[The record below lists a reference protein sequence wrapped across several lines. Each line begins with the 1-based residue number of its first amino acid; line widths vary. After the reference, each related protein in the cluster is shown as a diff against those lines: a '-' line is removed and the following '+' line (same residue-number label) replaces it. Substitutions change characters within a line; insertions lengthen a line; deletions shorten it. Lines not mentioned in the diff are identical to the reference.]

1 VKTDPDEMMSES
13 DAAKAFE
20 ATLSDDYFKIREE
33 EEQRIEDLAVGWF
46 TKKEAKQEVSRLLR
60 DFHLDESVIEAQ
72 AILASSTEL
81 VWLENMLTSLE
92 TRRDKRLTQ
101 ITAYRESF
109 AKRLRESSDQII
121 EAGRDK
127 LPALR
132 STKRS
137 AA

>member
-1 VKTDPDEMMSES
+1 MSES

-81 VWLENMLTSLE
+81 VWLDNMLTSLE

>member
-81 VWLENMLTSLE
+81 VWLDNMLTSLE